1 MQTEETL
8 REKYNTLL
16 PHLSEKDRRLVLA
29 SDAQSMGR
37 GGLSL
42 VSRITGISRMT
53 LNAGLLALKTP
64 IDCQTKHSKGIRKAG
79 GGRKKKV
86 IVHPELQKVIEDI
99 VSPDTMGNPMN
110 CLQWTSKSLR
120 NIAKDKGYNI
130 SHQLVKSILESI
142 GFSLQSNIKTDEGG
156 NHADRDAQFEH
167 INQASNSFLI
177 SSCPVISVDCKKK
190 EVLGNLKNSGKD
202 WFPKKESTQVKVY
215 DFTGKNLGKAV
226 PYGVY
231 DVAKD
236 EAWVSVGIISDT
248 ASFAVSS
255 IHNWWNEMG
264 KIAYINVPKIYITA
278 DGGGSNSSRSKL
290 WKKELQLFANETN
303 MEVNV
308 SHYPPGTSKW
318 NKIEHK
324 LFSFISINWRAK
336 PLLNL
341 QIVVNLVG
349 ATTTVKGLKVRA
361 KIDYR
366 IYEKGIVVTD
376 EELSK
381 IKIIKNDFHGEWNY
395 IIKPN
400 NV

>member
-1 MQTEETL
+1 M
-8 REKYNTLL
+8 
-16 PHLSEKDRRLVLA
+16 P
-29 SDAQSMGR
+29 
-37 GGLSL
+37 
-42 VSRITGISRMT
+42 
-53 LNAGLLALKTP
+53 
-64 IDCQTKHSKGIRKAG
+64 
-79 GGRKKKV
+79 
-86 IVHPELQKVIEDI
+86 
-99 VSPDTMGNPMN
+99 
-110 CLQWTSKSLR
+110 
-120 NIAKDKGYNI
+120 
-130 SHQLVKSILESI
+130 
-142 GFSLQSNIKTDEGG
+142 
-156 NHADRDAQFEH
+156 
-167 INQASNSFLI
+167 
-177 SSCPVISVDCKKK
+177 
-190 EVLGNLKNSGKD
+190 GNLKNSGKD
-202 WFPKKESTQVKVY
+202 WFPKKEPTQVKVY

-255 IHNWWNEMG
+255 IRNWWNEMG

-341 QIVVNLVG
+341 
-349 ATTTVKGLKVRA
+349 
-361 KIDYR
+361 
-366 IYEKGIVVTD
+366 
-376 EELSK
+376 
-381 IKIIKNDFHGEWNY
+381 
-395 IIKPN
+395 
-400 NV
+400 